1 MLGFKEKSSKE
12 RKEILI
18 FEEISPLFDCPK
30 NSVITLDSFKKLPL
44 INKCLIYLGMLST
57 PFQLREIEKNKSA
70 Y

>member
-30 NSVITLDSFKKLPL
+30 KSVITLDSF
-44 INKCLIYLGMLST
+44 
-57 PFQLREIEKNKSA
+57 
-70 Y
+70 